1 MREIMRSLLSS
12 NLLVTGIIMFIGS
25 MIVFAGSTFLLNAT
39 NVGKRLGFLITG
51 AAIFGWGV
59 INSIFF
65 ILYAPRGPAP
75 SSIDGLNAFEIR
87 IIPITFLIGSGILFI
102 MFLLR
107 FQLYVFGFSEF
118 GYTQQTLS
126 EKFFV
131 KTLKKCNH
139 CQVITTSLWVCN
151 CTPTNYISQKN
162 IKILS
167 FHLNFFTY

>member
-12 NLLVTGIIMFIGS
+12 NLLVTGIIMFISS
-25 MIVFAGSTFLLNAT
+25 MIVFAGSTFWLNAT
-39 NVGKRLGFLITG
+39 NVGKRLGILLPG

-102 MFLLR
+102 MFLLALNR
-107 FQLYVFGFSEF
+107 FEQEQL
-118 GYTQQTLS
+118 
-126 EKFFV
+126 EKEEQD
-131 KTLKKCNH
+131 N
-139 CQVITTSLWVCN
+139 
-151 CTPTNYISQKN
+151 
-162 IKILS
+162 
-167 FHLNFFTY
+167 